1 MNQELQ
7 KAYGLFEN
15 MPLGYAIFRVEA
27 GDDGSRYAFYYAN
40 STFLRLFH
48 LTAGELAQADVMH
61 YLPAGHSALYAEV
74 ASSGSKRSFYYFHR
88 QAKKHLKVFCYQ
100 PLYGY
105 CACLID
111 DVTEQF
117 NIQQLLRIR
126 AESDSLTGLFNKEAT
141 HEHVTQYLNETRAR
155 KARHAMIVLDLDN
168 FKEINDYFG
177 HLYGDALLLEISN
190 RIKSLFRASDIVG
203 RIGGDEFMIFMKN
216 VRSVDIVQEKAT
228 DLCRLI
234 NENYNYFNTD
244 LAITTS
250 VGIALYPEAGTDF
263 ETLYNSADIALY
275 QAKDK
280 GKNQFH
286 VYNGD
291 PAAGNEILYSRLR
304 KNSVV
309 DKVYRVLAQKASPY
323 ENIRAAIKILCFYY
337 GFRQG
342 YLIERGGAPYHQY
355 IVCRYPAAARGELPD
370 PEHSVY
376 ISDSLKRQDY
386 CYVTVKT
393 APEFIRS
400 LNGGRYKTIYFFS
413 IKTAGKC
420 CGYIVLINPDKS
432 LRLETE
438 ELGELTVSINIIVN
452 YYLEIKENDK
462 MLMQDYV

>member
-216 VRSVDIVQEKAT
+216 VEASTSQESNRP
-228 DLCRLI
+228 L
-234 NENYNYFNTD
+234 
-244 LAITTS
+244 
-250 VGIALYPEAGTDF
+250 P
-263 ETLYNSADIALY
+263 AD
-275 QAKDK
+275 Q
-280 GKNQFH
+280 
-286 VYNGD
+286 
-291 PAAGNEILYSRLR
+291 R
-304 KNSVV
+304 
-309 DKVYRVLAQKASPY
+309 
-323 ENIRAAIKILCFYY
+323 
-337 GFRQG
+337 
-342 YLIERGGAPYHQY
+342 
-355 IVCRYPAAARGELPD
+355 EL
-370 PEHSVY
+370 
-376 ISDSLKRQDY
+376 
-386 CYVTVKT
+386 
-393 APEFIRS
+393 
-400 LNGGRYKTIYFFS
+400 
-413 IKTAGKC
+413 
-420 CGYIVLINPDKS
+420 
-432 LRLETE
+432 
-438 ELGELTVSINIIVN
+438 
-452 YYLEIKENDK
+452 
-462 MLMQDYV
+462 